1 MIESR
6 PFGEG
11 VQNPAYWPVA
21 KFLNKKKPAVV
32 PQLPVFFTA
41 DQRSAL
47 LIKRAKVEQQREAQR
62 VVQWVALVGGWD

>member
-6 PFGEG
+6 PFGG
-11 VQNPAYWPVA
+11 GLQNPAYWPVA
-21 KFLNKKKPAVV
+21 TFLNKKPGSCA
-32 PQLPVFFTA
+32 QLPGFFTA